1 VVFLFI
7 LLHPPRSP
15 LFPYTTLFRSRR
27 QTQQSR
33 RHRARY
39 FPAHRGSPSRAHFPQ
54 TGRAQRAG
62 AGVPP
67 VPPSPPLHPFLTGG
81 RPRLPMFRLQG
92 RAGAAAGLTPET
104 ASTPGLRATPPNG
117 PPPLSGKSPI
127 DAAAAHTPLLRAS
140 TW

>member
-81 RPRLPMFRLQG
+81 RPRRSEEHTSELQSRENLVCRL
-92 RAGAAAGLTPET
+92 
-104 ASTPGLRATPPNG
+104 
-117 PPPLSGKSPI
+117 
-127 DAAAAHTPLLRAS
+127 LLEKK
-140 TW
+140 